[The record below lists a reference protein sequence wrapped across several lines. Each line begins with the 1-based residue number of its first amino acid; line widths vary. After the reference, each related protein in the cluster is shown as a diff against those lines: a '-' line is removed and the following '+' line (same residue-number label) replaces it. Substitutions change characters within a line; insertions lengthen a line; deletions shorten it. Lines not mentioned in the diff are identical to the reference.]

1 MGELAVSA
9 GRQVLRWEQ
18 ACRFLTDIARA
29 NARARSRAEVAGS
42 VPQKPP
48 SVDSDSETHK
58 AKARRARQLGLGVA
72 TFFFFFSAHFLTAGK
87 SATRVPVQLR
97 STAYGVGSA
106 QPED

>member
-1 MGELAVSA
+1 M
-9 GRQVLRWEQ
+9 
-18 ACRFLTDIARA
+18 
-29 NARARSRAEVAGS
+29 AGS

-48 SVDSDSETHK
+48 SLDSDSETHK

-72 TFFFFFSAHFLTAGK
+72 TFFFFRALLTAGK